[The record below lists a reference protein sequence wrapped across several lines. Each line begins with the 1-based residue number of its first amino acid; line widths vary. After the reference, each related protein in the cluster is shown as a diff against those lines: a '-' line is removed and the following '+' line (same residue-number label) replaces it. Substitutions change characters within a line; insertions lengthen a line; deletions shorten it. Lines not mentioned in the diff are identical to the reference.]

1 MIRHAKLFAAATALA
16 ALAIA
21 APAQAQKSA
30 DTLRAVNYT
39 QVPDITPYYN
49 QIRDGIVISHHA
61 WDGLVYRDPET
72 FAIKPLLAT
81 SWKYTDDTT
90 LEFTLRKGVKFHDGS
105 PFSADDVVYTFNS
118 ILTDKLLSVPSNYSW
133 MQGAEKVDDFTVR
146 VKLKRIFPAAIEY
159 IAMVLPVMPKA
170 YRERVGVEAYSKA
183 PVGAG
188 PYKITRVDGVS
199 QIEFERFEDYYAD
212 SPKPKP
218 AIRKLILREVTDS
231 TTALNEL
238 LGGKADWTWNF
249 IPDNFENVA
258 RMPNLNAIWGEA
270 MRVNHIG
277 LDVAGRTG
285 ADNPLT
291 KVKVRQAIAHA
302 INRGDMA
309 KNLMKGG
316 SRQIDTP
323 CFPTQFG
330 CDQAAAV
337 RYDYD
342 PAKAKALLAEA
353 GYPNGF
359 ETELVT
365 FLLPQFAA
373 ATQGYLAAVGI
384 KAKISQLQVSAVI
397 QRGIEGSNPM
407 VLSNWGSYSINDAS
421 AYLPAFVNGGTQ
433 DYIRN
438 PELQK
443 LVDAGGSS
451 INPDERRKNYSA
463 AIKMITENV
472 MFLPL
477 FNSVVTYGVS
487 KQLNFKPYPDE
498 LPRFYMATWK

>member
-1 MIRHAKLFAAATALA
+1 MIRNATLLAAAIA
-16 ALAIA
+16 AVLVG

-81 SWKYTDDTT
+81 SWKYVDDTT

-105 PFSADDVVYTFNS
+105 AFSADDVVYTYNS
-118 ILTDKLLSVPSNYSW
+118 ILSDKQVSVPSNYAW
-133 MQGAEKVDDFTVR
+133 MAGAEKVDDYTVR

-159 IAMVLPVMPKA
+159 IAMVLPIMPKA
-170 YRERVGVEAYSKA
+170 YRERVGNDAYSKA

-188 PYKITRVDGVS
+188 PYKITKVDGVS
-199 QIEFERFEDYYAD
+199 AVEFERFEDYYAD

-218 AIRKLILREVTDS
+218 AIRRLILKEVTDS

-238 LGGKADWTWNF
+238 IGGKADWTWNF

-270 MRVNHIG
+270 MRVNFIG

-291 KVKVRQAIAHA
+291 KVKVRQAIAYA
-302 INRGDMA
+302 INRADMA

-316 SRQIDTP
+316 SRVIDTP

-330 CDQAAAV
+330 CDQAAAM
-337 RYDYD
+337 RYEYD

-365 FLLPQFAA
+365 FLLPQFGSAV
-373 ATQGYLAAVGI
+373 QNYLGAVGI

-397 QRGIEGSNPM
+397 QRGIEGTIPLS
-407 VLSNWGSYSINDAS
+407 LSNWGSFSINDAS
-421 AYLPAFVNGGTQ
+421 AYLPSFINGGTQ

-443 LVDAGGSS
+443 LVDAAGAST
-451 INPDERRKNYSA
+451 NPDERRKNYSA
-463 AIKMITENV
+463 AIKMITEQ
-472 MFLPL
+472 MMYLPL

>member
-1 MIRHAKLFAAATALA
+1 MIRNATLLAAAIA
-16 ALAIA
+16 AVLVG

-81 SWKYTDDTT
+81 SWKYVDDTT

-105 PFSADDVVYTFNS
+105 AFSADDVVYTYNS
-118 ILTDKLLSVPSNYSW
+118 ILADKQVSVPSNYAW
-133 MQGAEKVDDFTVR
+133 MAGAEKVDDYTVR

-159 IAMVLPVMPKA
+159 IAMVLPIMPKA
-170 YRERVGVEAYSKA
+170 YRERVGNDAYSKA

-188 PYKITRVDGVS
+188 PYKITKVDGVS
-199 QIEFERFEDYYAD
+199 AVEFERFEDYYAD

-218 AIRKLILREVTDS
+218 AIRRLILKEVTDS

-238 LGGKADWTWNF
+238 IGGKADWTWNF

-270 MRVNHIG
+270 MRVNFIG

-291 KVKVRQAIAHA
+291 KVKVRQAIAYA
-302 INRGDMA
+302 INRADMA

-316 SRQIDTP
+316 SRVIDTP

-330 CDQAAAV
+330 CDQAAAM
-337 RYDYD
+337 RYEYD

-365 FLLPQFAA
+365 FLLPQFGSAV
-373 ATQGYLAAVGI
+373 QNYLGAVGI

-397 QRGIEGSNPM
+397 QRGIEGTIPLS
-407 VLSNWGSYSINDAS
+407 LSNWGSFSINDAS
-421 AYLPAFVNGGTQ
+421 AYLPSFINGGTQ

-438 PELQK
+438 PDLQK
-443 LVDAGGSS
+443 LVDAAGSS
-451 INPDERRKNYSA
+451 TNPDERRKNYSA
-463 AIKMITENV
+463 AIKMITEQ
-472 MFLPL
+472 MMYLPM

>member
-1 MIRHAKLFAAATALA
+1 MMRNATLLAVAMAAVLGS
-16 ALAIA
+16 
-21 APAQAQKSA
+21 APALAQKSA

-81 SWKYTDDTT
+81 SWKYVDDTT

-105 PFSADDVVYTFNS
+105 AFSADDVVYTYNS
-118 ILTDKLLSVPSNYSW
+118 ILTDKQVSVPSNYAW
-133 MQGAEKVDDFTVR
+133 MAGAEKVDDYTVR

-159 IAMVLPVMPKA
+159 IAMVLPIMPKA
-170 YRERVGVEAYSKA
+170 YRERVGNDAYSKA

-188 PYKITRVDGVS
+188 PYKITKVDGVS
-199 QIEFERFEDYYAD
+199 AIEFERYEDYYAD

-218 AIRKLILREVTDS
+218 AIRRLILKEVTDS

-238 LGGKADWTWNF
+238 IGGKADWTWNF

-258 RMPNLNAIWGEA
+258 RMPTLNAIWGEA
-270 MRVNHIG
+270 MRVNFIG

-291 KVKVRQAIAHA
+291 KVKVRQAIAYA
-302 INRGDMA
+302 INRADMA

-316 SRQIDTP
+316 SRVIDTP

-330 CDQAAAV
+330 CDQAAAM

-365 FLLPQFAA
+365 FLLPQFGSAV
-373 ATQGYLAAVGI
+373 QNYLGAVGI

-397 QRGIEGSNPM
+397 QRGIEGSIPM
-407 VLSNWGSYSINDAS
+407 SLSNWGSFSINDAS
-421 AYLPAFVNGGTQ
+421 AYLPSFINGGTQ

-443 LVDAGGSS
+443 LVEAGGAST
-451 INPDERRKNYSA
+451 NPDERRKNYSA
-463 AIKMITENV
+463 AIKMITEQ
-472 MFLPL
+472 MMYLPM

>member
-1 MIRHAKLFAAATALA
+1 MIRQAKLFAAATAIT
-16 ALAIA
+16 ALASV

-30 DTLRAVNYT
+30 DTLRAVHYT

-49 QIRDGIVISHHA
+49 QIRDGIVISHQA

-81 SWKYTDDTT
+81 SWKYADDTT
-90 LEFTLRKGVKFHDGS
+90 LEFALRKGVKFHDGS
-105 PFSADDVVYTFNS
+105 PFSADDVVYTLNS
-118 ILTDKLLSVPSNYSW
+118 ILTDKLVSIPSNYAW
-133 MQGAEKVDDFTVR
+133 LAGAEKVDDFTVR

-159 IAMVLPVMPKA
+159 IAMVLPIMPKA

-188 PYKITRVDGVS
+188 PYKITKVDGVS
-199 QIEFERFEDYYAD
+199 QIEFERFDDYYAD

-218 AIRKLILREVTDS
+218 AIRRLILREVTDS
-231 TTALNEL
+231 TTAMNEL

-270 MRVNHIG
+270 MRVNFVG
-277 LDVAGRTG
+277 FDVAGRTG

-330 CDQAAAV
+330 CDQSAAV

-365 FLLPQFAA
+365 FVLPQFGSAV
-373 ATQGYLAAVGI
+373 QNYLAAVGI

-397 QRGIEGSNPM
+397 QRGIEGTVPM
-407 VLSNWGSYSINDAS
+407 SLSNWGSFSINDAS
-421 AYLPAFVNGGTQ
+421 AYLPSFINGGTQ

-438 PELQK
+438 PDLQK
-443 LVDAGGSS
+443 LVDAADAS

-463 AIKMITENV
+463 AIKMITEN
-472 MFLPL
+472 MMYLPM